1 MKASGSPDTRSS
13 RFGGGP
19 GNLTGAPRRQAHPT
33 EVHRTLSHPA
43 VGDERVVDPQNLVD
57 DRVQLGI
64 RDARAQAG
72 LQPGTAGQVVH
83 QHSDAQRDGAEVAA
97 GSVAQHRH
105 DLGVGEL
112 AHNGAGLRDRL
123 HRGSPR
129 QGPHHYGH
137 QMPAASGRWSR
148 SQSRIGFRRR
158 HYWRQRSVRQRPPQA
173 VHARRHSRLSSGQ
186 LGIAVAEHRAGR
198 RNSQLAATGT
208 RLGGYDSGS
217 RGRSV
222 VGQPRRRAPTTAMCR
237 ASRWDGS
244 AGSCPV
250 SACTRASR

>member
-186 LGIAVAEHRAGR
+186 LGIAVAEHRPGAATRSSRPPVPDSAATTAVHGEGRWWANREDGPQRRPCAGPAVGMGR
-198 RNSQLAATGT
+198 R
-208 RLGGYDSGS
+208 
-217 RGRSV
+217 GRA
-222 VGQPRRRAPTTAMCR
+222 R
-237 ASRWDGS
+237 
-244 AGSCPV
+244 
-250 SACTRASR
+250 